1 MTLCARG
8 QWEPWTQV
16 LLSRQRAGKDGDLC
30 GLVKEVLVSDGG
42 FVRTAGLHGDM
53 KPPFGAR
60 AQERHVGVVRGGSAG
75 GLGLIKRGAVGQRGS
90 RRERDSDRMSGGLS
104 VGRGIHWGRELS
116 GGGRWGSGRW
126 C

>member
-53 KPPFGAR
+53 KPPFGEETV
-60 AQERHVGVVRGGSAG
+60 QL
-75 GLGLIKRGAVGQRGS
+75 LGKKKINQTNK
-90 RRERDSDRMSGGLS
+90 
-104 VGRGIHWGRELS
+104 
-116 GGGRWGSGRW
+116 
-126 C
+126 